1 MVTQRFTLLVFKK
14 LIGSLSGCG
23 LTRFYFVRLA
33 FYSLASLFKKFNVIG
48 WVQGHKI
55 SLGSEISLK
64 LFISG
69 PQNPFEIEIFRR
81 QIKEGD
87 IVLDLGANIGYYTLI
102 AARSVGKH
110 GKVFSFEPDPNNF
123 AILKKNVE
131 INDYRNITLVQK
143 AVSDKTGKSKLYLCE
158 NDASCHTICDPK
170 DDWRFIKIEATR
182 LDDYF
187 KDYDGR
193 IDFIKMDIEGAE
205 GWAIQG
211 MSSTLKKNKNLK
223 LFTEFNP
230 SLFRKSN
237 IKPERY
243 LKLLLRWNFKLY
255 HINERKKE
263 LESVVIDELVRK
275 YTGGRF
281 INLLCLKGDIGFK
294 RVTSKKY

>member
-1 MVTQRFTLLVFKK
+1 MATQKLTLLVLKK
-14 LIGSLSGCG
+14 LIRSLSGHR
-23 LTRFYFVRLA
+23 LTRFYFVRVA
-33 FYSLASLFKKFNVIG
+33 FNSLISLFKRFNIIG

-55 SLGSEISLK
+55 SLGSEVGLK
-64 LFISG
+64 LFVLG

-81 QIKEGD
+81 QIKKGD

-123 AILKKNVE
+123 AMLEKNVE
-131 INDYRNITLVQK
+131 INDYRNVTLVQK
-143 AVSDKTGKSKLYLCE
+143 AISDKTGKSKLYLCG

-170 DDWRFIKIEATR
+170 DDWRLIKIESTR

-230 SLFRKSN
+230 SLLRKSN

-243 LKLLLRWNFKLY
+243 LKLLLKWNFKLY
-255 HINERKKE
+255 HINERKRE
-263 LESVVIDELVRK
+263 LEPVVIDELVRK
-275 YTGGRF
+275 YTGRRF
-281 INLLCLKGDIGFK
+281 INLLCLK
-294 RVTSKKY
+294 R